1 MRLAWPAP
9 RHLIVPLLI
18 SMAALAMVHLSPPSL
33 MAVLSPLALILVF
46 PVIGYLA
53 VLWAYPGKGDLSPKG
68 RAVLSL
74 GASVLSAA
82 LVGLVLWATP
92 RGLQSG
98 SLATLLSLL
107 SLPLVV
113 MAYLRWSELP
123 RSRRFYLWPRS
134 GLRPG
139 PGASHQR
146 SISGRRAAL
155 AILLLAVLFM
165 AAIALFF
172 GPHQISWADIFSQF
186 REPISDIKAGKDE
199 PLSILTRADPSRADP
214 AVNAPVPVEE
224 SLSLAQNSSRSF
236 QDISSNATAPAAA
249 NNTTRPMQ
257 QASREMSFFRGGG
270 GGGAGSSKETASTS
284 QSEKPASSPAR
295 EAEPENAP
303 GADELEDGNS
313 LIAIG
318 NASNQSLTDRSINQ
332 SGNSSQNSTPEAGA
346 LAAPVANATSAN
358 KSDELNAAST
368 PVAPFE
374 TAPSSDAV
382 AAAAAFPQ
390 PEGEGPASN
399 PEAEGELANFTAG
412 AIGPAPKAESSI
424 DNDYNASDSNH
435 PPVLEALMP
444 DRPSPQPIGT
454 TVFWKAKAS
463 DEEGDKIFYK
473 FQVNGKEAGRWS
485 RIASWSWLTTGLSP
499 GNYEISVL
507 VRDGSH
513 ASESS
518 FDHTVSSTFVLLPI
532 NQPPALQD
540 LVSDRSSP
548 MELGGSINWTARAV
562 DPDND
567 TVYYRF
573 LKKGQEAAA
582 WSTSPAWRWDTSSED
597 AGEYVISVLARDGSH
612 ASQDSFDSSME
623 RNIVLTL
630 SNGIPEISDL
640 QADLP
645 GPQPQGSTVIWTAS
659 SLDPEEDTIYYR
671 FMVDNQSAG
680 EWSTSNSWSWDTS
693 PARPGMHTITVQA
706 RDEKH
711 APNSSFD
718 SSKEAAFE
726 ISAAN
731 QRPILSSLLPDIASP
746 QAQGATV
753 TWTAGA
759 ADREG
764 DQILYKFLL
773 DGRDTTG

>member
-1 MRLAWPAP
+1 
-9 RHLIVPLLI
+9 
-18 SMAALAMVHLSPPSL
+18 
-33 MAVLSPLALILVF
+33 
-46 PVIGYLA
+46 
-53 VLWAYPGKGDLSPKG
+53 
-68 RAVLSL
+68 
-74 GASVLSAA
+74 
-82 LVGLVLWATP
+82 
-92 RGLQSG
+92 
-98 SLATLLSLL
+98 
-107 SLPLVV
+107 
-113 MAYLRWSELP
+113 
-123 RSRRFYLWPRS
+123 
-134 GLRPG
+134 
-139 PGASHQR
+139 
-146 SISGRRAAL
+146 
-155 AILLLAVLFM
+155 M

-172 GPHQISWADIFSQF
+172 GTHQISWADISSRFH
-186 REPISDIKAGKDE
+186 EPISDIKAGKDE
-199 PLSILTRADPSRADP
+199 PLSALTRADPSRVGP
-214 AVNAPVPVEE
+214 AVNASVPEEE
-224 SLSLAQNSSRSF
+224 SRSLAQNSTRSF

-249 NNTTRPMQ
+249 NNTTRSMPE
-257 QASREMSFFRGGG
+257 ASREMSFFRGGG
-270 GGGAGSSKETASTS
+270 GGGTGSSKETTSTS
-284 QSEKPASSPAR
+284 LSEKPASSPAR
-295 EAEPENAP
+295 EPEPENAP
-303 GADELEDGNS
+303 GSDELEDENG

-318 NASNQSLTDRSINQ
+318 NASNQSFTDRSINQ

-346 LAAPVANATSAN
+346 LVAPVATASSAN
-358 KSDELNAAST
+358 KSDEHAAST
-368 PVAPFE
+368 PAAPFE

-382 AAAAAFPQ
+382 AGAAASPL

-412 AIGPAPKAESSI
+412 AIGSAPKAESSI

-444 DRPSPQPIGT
+444 DRPSPQPTGT

-463 DEEGDKIFYK
+463 DDEGDKIFYK
-473 FQVNGKEAGRWS
+473 FQVNGQEASRWS
-485 RIASWSWLTTGLSP
+485 RIASWSWLTAGLSP
-499 GNYEISVL
+499 GNYEIRVL

-513 ASESS
+513 ASENS
-518 FDHTVSSTFVLLPI
+518 FDHMVSSTFVLLPI

-548 MELGGSINWTARAV
+548 IELGGSINWTARAV

-573 LKKGQEAAA
+573 LKNGREAAA
-582 WSTSPAWRWDTSSED
+582 WSTSSDWRWDTSSED

-612 ASQDSFDSSME
+612 ATQDSFDSSME
-623 RNIVLTL
+623 RNMVLTL
-630 SNGIPEISDL
+630 VNGIPEIADL

-645 GPQPQGSTVIWTAS
+645 GPQPQGSTVVWTAS
-659 SLDPEEDTIYYR
+659 GLDPEEDTIYYR

-680 EWSTSNSWSWDTS
+680 EWSTSSSWSWDTS
-693 PARPGMHTITVQA
+693 SARPGMHTITVQA

-726 ISAAN
+726 VSAAN
-731 QRPILSSLLPDIASP
+731 LRPILSSLLPDIASP

-773 DGRDTTG
+773 DDRDMTGWSASPTWKWSSVGQAPGAYRIQVLVRDGLHAPETSFDDYKESTFSLLSEIDLQIEELQRK